1 MDGSPGQSILGRLP
15 GESAVVDSESRWL
28 QRGCSAWQVKTGP
41 VGGAGA
47 GPRRGRGTRGR
58 GQVLGCLRL
67 SKGSRGARGAGSSEQ
82 RAHPQEQV
90 RTRERWGGGSQD
102 RG

>member
-1 MDGSPGQSILGRLP
+1 M
-15 GESAVVDSESRWL
+15 VDSASRWL
-28 QRGCSAWQVKTGP
+28 QRGCSAGQVKTGP